1 MKRITYQ
8 WFYKILLFLSNYFD
22 NRYLK
27 KYKIWLGTSLLVL
40 TSACQH
46 AKKDKPDEVLSYMP
60 VVQEDAVGTQS
71 PDSLD
76 DVMCYEPGLG
86 KDDVHT
92 VVDVMPEFP
101 GGTDALLEYVS
112 ASIRYPESCIK
123 DSIQGRVIVQFVVD
137 KEGVIRE
144 TEIIRGSL
152 DDALDK
158 EALRIVN
165 SMPRWKPGI
174 HRGRNVKT
182 RYLLPVKFKLPE

>member
-1 MKRITYQ
+1 MKKVVYKGLYRIL
-8 WFYKILLFLSNYFD
+8 FYLSNYFD

-46 AKKDKPDEVLSYMP
+46 AKKEKPDEVLSNIP
-60 VVQEDAVGTQS
+60 VIQEDAVSVQLS
-71 PDSLD
+71 DSLD

-86 KDDVHT
+86 PDDVHT

-112 ASIRYPESCIK
+112 ASIRYPESCMK
-123 DSIQGRVIVQFVVD
+123 EGIQGKVFVKFVVD
-137 KEGVIRE
+137 RKGKIMDAEIVREGV
-144 TEIIRGSL
+144 
-152 DDALDK
+152 DDALVR

-165 SMPRWKPGI
+165 AMPHWKPGM
-174 HRGRNVKT
+174 HRGRNVKVQ
-182 RYLLPVKFKLPE
+182 YILPVKFELPE